1 MVMGQYL
8 RMTEAGLKKK
18 VSGQTIVY
26 QVIQKILKIKF
37 SVLDEGPTDDI
48 TIMLVSQKKN
58 SVLIFFGS
66 KTRFCLILHDNGY
79 ES

>member
-8 RMTEAGLKKK
+8 RLTEAGLQKK

-48 TIMLVSQKKN
+48 TIMLVSQKK
-58 SVLIFFGS
+58 IQ
-66 KTRFCLILHDNGY
+66 Y
-79 ES
+79 